1 MDILYRKAVEA
12 DIPAIA
18 AIYEAVHA
26 EEEAGRAVI
35 GWQRGVYPVCATAE
49 ASLSRGDLYV
59 AETDG
64 TVAASAI
71 LNKLQVDVYAGAP
84 WEFSAPD
91 DEVFVMHTL
100 VVDPASGGHG
110 LGRGFARFYEEEALR
125 QDCRELRIDT
135 QERNVRARALY
146 RSLGYKE
153 IASVPCTFNG
163 IPGINLVLLE
173 KHLG

>member
-1 MDILYRKAVEA
+1 MDILYRKAVGA

-35 GWQRGVYPVCATAE
+35 GWQRGVYPVRATAE
-49 ASLSRGDLYV
+49 ASLARGDLYV

-71 LNKLQVDVYAGAP
+71 LNKQQVDVYAGAP
-84 WEFSAPD
+84 WEFSAPE

-125 QDCRELRIDT
+125 QGCRELRIDT

-153 IASVPCTFNG
+153 ITSVPCTFNG
-163 IPGINLVLLE
+163 IPGIKLVLLE